1 MGEIAAKAASLILI
15 IVIGYVIKRIG
26 WVKAED
32 FPKFSK
38 IVLRITLPCALIT
51 SFNTFDIT
59 YNLLFLTAIGLIAN
73 LVLQITGYLVNQRK
87 GGIAQAFGIINLG
100 SYNVGAFAMPYIA
113 GLMGPQ
119 SIIFASLFDVG
130 NSFGAAGI
138 GYGWSRSVAD
148 ENQKTTLGGFLKLM
162 FLSPLFDTYLL
173 LLLMRL
179 FGLQLPDAVI
189 TFTSTV
195 GGANTFLAMLMIGIG
210 FGIGLGCTPLQA
222 GLQIL
227 GHPLRIFADLFHPD
241 STLPAGIN
249 GREDDTL
256 HAVLF
261 ADRFHGDRIHR
272 RSGRG
277 CRNLRFHEFRL
288 HSDRDLRDA
297 VCAGGY
303 GIKNKYRIKPSVLLV
318 SVNQVW
324 DFAVGIVTVVS
335 LFAIILTILP
345 RKGRRQPAH
354 NKHPNKE
361 KAENVTGSKGYFFN
375 TGQHQFIFGTG
386 KVNEVYDEFKQ
397 YTKMDE
403 SADTAFKEDV
413 YSNMTPKSTT
423 GFEVGIVSE

>member
-59 YNLLFLTAIGLIAN
+59 SNLLFLTAIGLLAN
-73 LVLQITGYLVNQRK
+73 LILQITGYLVNQRK

-148 ENQKTTLGGFLKLM
+148 EKQKTTLGGFLKLM

-179 FGLQLPDAVI
+179 FGLQLPDSVI

-195 GGANTFLAMLMIGIG
+195 GDANTFMAMLMIGIG
-210 FGIGLGCTPLQA
+210 LELGLDAHRFKLAFKYLAIRYGFSLIFSILTVLFLPVSMVVKTILCMLFFSPIASMATGFTDEAGGDVETSAFMNSVSILIG
-222 GLQIL
+222 
-227 GHPLRIFADLFHPD
+227 IFA
-241 STLPAGIN
+241 LP
-249 GREDDTL
+249 L
-256 HAVLF
+256 VLAVM
-261 ADRFHGDRIHR
+261 G
-272 RSGRG
+272 
-277 CRNLRFHEFRL
+277 
-288 HSDRDLRDA
+288 
-297 VCAGGY
+297 
-303 GIKNKYRIKPSVLLV
+303 
-318 SVNQVW
+318 
-324 DFAVGIVTVVS
+324 
-335 LFAIILTILP
+335 
-345 RKGRRQPAH
+345 
-354 NKHPNKE
+354 
-361 KAENVTGSKGYFFN
+361 
-375 TGQHQFIFGTG
+375 
-386 KVNEVYDEFKQ
+386 
-397 YTKMDE
+397 
-403 SADTAFKEDV
+403 
-413 YSNMTPKSTT
+413 
-423 GFEVGIVSE
+423 

>member
-59 YNLLFLTAIGLIAN
+59 SNLLFLTAIGLLAN
-73 LVLQITGYLVNQRK
+73 LILQITGYLVNQRK

-148 ENQKTTLGGFLKLM
+148 EKQTTTLGGFLKLM
-162 FLSPLFDTYLL
+162 FLSPLFDTYLI

-179 FGLQLPDAVI
+179 LGLQLPDEVI

-210 FGIGLGCTPLQA
+210 LELGLDAHRFKLAFKYLAIRYGFSLIFSILTVLFLPVSMVVKTILCMLFFSPIASMATGFTDEAGGDVEASAFMNSVSILIG
-222 GLQIL
+222 
-227 GHPLRIFADLFHPD
+227 IFAMPFVL
-241 STLPAGIN
+241 
-249 GREDDTL
+249 
-256 HAVLF
+256 AVM
-261 ADRFHGDRIHR
+261 G
-272 RSGRG
+272 
-277 CRNLRFHEFRL
+277 
-288 HSDRDLRDA
+288 
-297 VCAGGY
+297 
-303 GIKNKYRIKPSVLLV
+303 
-318 SVNQVW
+318 
-324 DFAVGIVTVVS
+324 
-335 LFAIILTILP
+335 
-345 RKGRRQPAH
+345 
-354 NKHPNKE
+354 
-361 KAENVTGSKGYFFN
+361 
-375 TGQHQFIFGTG
+375 
-386 KVNEVYDEFKQ
+386 
-397 YTKMDE
+397 
-403 SADTAFKEDV
+403 
-413 YSNMTPKSTT
+413 
-423 GFEVGIVSE
+423 

>member
-26 WVKAED
+26 WVNAED

-59 YNLLFLTAIGLIAN
+59 SNLLFLTAIGLLAN
-73 LVLQITGYLVNQRK
+73 LILQITGYLVNQRK

-148 ENQKTTLGGFLKLM
+148 EKQKTTLGGFLKLM
-162 FLSPLFDTYLL
+162 FLSPLFDTYLI

-179 FGLQLPDAVI
+179 LGLQLPDEVI

-210 FGIGLGCTPLQA
+210 LELGLDAHRFKLAFKYLAIRYGFSLIFTLVCLGLATWYGWASTGSVTGSVVAAA
-222 GLQIL
+222 GVTRRVGAATGSVAVLI
-227 GHPLRIFADLFHPD
+227 PVPRVTYPDLARAAAEPD
-241 STLPAGIN
+241 S
-249 GREDDTL
+249 E
-256 HAVLF
+256 
-261 ADRFHGDRIHR
+261 
-272 RSGRG
+272 
-277 CRNLRFHEFRL
+277 
-288 HSDRDLRDA
+288 
-297 VCAGGY
+297 
-303 GIKNKYRIKPSVLLV
+303 
-318 SVNQVW
+318 
-324 DFAVGIVTVVS
+324 
-335 LFAIILTILP
+335 
-345 RKGRRQPAH
+345 RQPA
-354 NKHPNKE
+354 P
-361 KAENVTGSKGYFFN
+361 AEEQLALALLAG
-375 TGQHQFIFGTG
+375 
-386 KVNEVYDEFKQ
+386 EP
-397 YTKMDE
+397 E
-403 SADTAFKEDV
+403 SG
-413 YSNMTPKSTT
+413 P
-423 GFEVGIVSE
+423 

>member
-26 WVKAED
+26 WVSAED

-59 YNLLFLTAIGLIAN
+59 SNLLFLTVIGLLAN
-73 LVLQITGYLVNQRK
+73 LILQITGYLVNQRK

-148 ENQKTTLGGFLKLM
+148 EKQKTTLGGFLKLM
-162 FLSPLFDTYLL
+162 FLSPLFDTYLI

-179 FGLQLPDAVI
+179 LGLQLPDEVI

-210 FGIGLGCTPLQA
+210 LELGLDAHRFRLAFKYLAIRYGFSLIFSILTVLFLPVSMVVKTILCMLFFSPIVSMATGFTDEAGGDVETSAFMNSVSILIG
-222 GLQIL
+222 
-227 GHPLRIFADLFHPD
+227 IFAMPFVL
-241 STLPAGIN
+241 
-249 GREDDTL
+249 
-256 HAVLF
+256 AVM
-261 ADRFHGDRIHR
+261 G
-272 RSGRG
+272 
-277 CRNLRFHEFRL
+277 
-288 HSDRDLRDA
+288 
-297 VCAGGY
+297 
-303 GIKNKYRIKPSVLLV
+303 
-318 SVNQVW
+318 
-324 DFAVGIVTVVS
+324 
-335 LFAIILTILP
+335 
-345 RKGRRQPAH
+345 
-354 NKHPNKE
+354 
-361 KAENVTGSKGYFFN
+361 
-375 TGQHQFIFGTG
+375 
-386 KVNEVYDEFKQ
+386 
-397 YTKMDE
+397 
-403 SADTAFKEDV
+403 
-413 YSNMTPKSTT
+413 
-423 GFEVGIVSE
+423 

>member
-26 WVKAED
+26 WVSAAD

-59 YNLLFLTAIGLIAN
+59 SNLLFLTAIGLLAN
-73 LVLQITGYLVNQRK
+73 LILQITGYLVNQRK

-148 ENQKTTLGGFLKLM
+148 EKQNTTLGGFLKLM
-162 FLSPLFDTYLL
+162 FLSPLFDTYLI

-179 FGLQLPDAVI
+179 LGLQLPDEVI

-210 FGIGLGCTPLQA
+210 LELGLDAHRFKLAFKYLAIRYGFSLIFSILTVLFLPVSMVVKTILCMLFFSPIASMATGFTDEAGGDVETSAFMNSVSILIG
-222 GLQIL
+222 
-227 GHPLRIFADLFHPD
+227 IFA
-241 STLPAGIN
+241 LP
-249 GREDDTL
+249 L
-256 HAVLF
+256 VLAVM
-261 ADRFHGDRIHR
+261 G
-272 RSGRG
+272 
-277 CRNLRFHEFRL
+277 
-288 HSDRDLRDA
+288 
-297 VCAGGY
+297 
-303 GIKNKYRIKPSVLLV
+303 
-318 SVNQVW
+318 
-324 DFAVGIVTVVS
+324 
-335 LFAIILTILP
+335 
-345 RKGRRQPAH
+345 
-354 NKHPNKE
+354 
-361 KAENVTGSKGYFFN
+361 
-375 TGQHQFIFGTG
+375 
-386 KVNEVYDEFKQ
+386 
-397 YTKMDE
+397 
-403 SADTAFKEDV
+403 
-413 YSNMTPKSTT
+413 
-423 GFEVGIVSE
+423 

>member
-26 WVKAED
+26 WVSAAD

-59 YNLLFLTAIGLIAN
+59 SNLLFLTAIGLLAN
-73 LVLQITGYLVNQRK
+73 LILQITGYLVNQRK

-162 FLSPLFDTYLL
+162 FLSPLFDTYLI

-179 FGLQLPDAVI
+179 LGLQLPDEVI

-210 FGIGLGCTPLQA
+210 LELGLDAHRFKLAFKYLAIRYGFSLIFSILTVLFLPVSMVVKTILCMLFFSPIASMATGFTDEAGGDVETSAFMNSVSILIG
-222 GLQIL
+222 
-227 GHPLRIFADLFHPD
+227 IFA
-241 STLPAGIN
+241 LP
-249 GREDDTL
+249 L
-256 HAVLF
+256 VLAVM
-261 ADRFHGDRIHR
+261 G
-272 RSGRG
+272 
-277 CRNLRFHEFRL
+277 
-288 HSDRDLRDA
+288 
-297 VCAGGY
+297 
-303 GIKNKYRIKPSVLLV
+303 
-318 SVNQVW
+318 
-324 DFAVGIVTVVS
+324 
-335 LFAIILTILP
+335 
-345 RKGRRQPAH
+345 
-354 NKHPNKE
+354 
-361 KAENVTGSKGYFFN
+361 
-375 TGQHQFIFGTG
+375 
-386 KVNEVYDEFKQ
+386 
-397 YTKMDE
+397 
-403 SADTAFKEDV
+403 
-413 YSNMTPKSTT
+413 
-423 GFEVGIVSE
+423 

>member
-26 WVKAED
+26 WVNAED

-59 YNLLFLTAIGLIAN
+59 SNLLFLTAIGLLAN
-73 LVLQITGYLVNQRK
+73 LILQITGYLMNQRK

-148 ENQKTTLGGFLKLM
+148 EKQKTTLGGFLKLM
-162 FLSPLFDTYLL
+162 FLSPLFDTYLI

-179 FGLQLPDAVI
+179 LGLQLPDEVI

-210 FGIGLGCTPLQA
+210 LELGLDAHRFKLAFKYLAIRYGFSLIFSILTVLFLPVSMVVKTILCMLFFSPIASMATGFTDEAGGDVETSAFMNSVSILIG
-222 GLQIL
+222 
-227 GHPLRIFADLFHPD
+227 IFA
-241 STLPAGIN
+241 LP
-249 GREDDTL
+249 L
-256 HAVLF
+256 VLAVM
-261 ADRFHGDRIHR
+261 G
-272 RSGRG
+272 
-277 CRNLRFHEFRL
+277 
-288 HSDRDLRDA
+288 
-297 VCAGGY
+297 
-303 GIKNKYRIKPSVLLV
+303 
-318 SVNQVW
+318 
-324 DFAVGIVTVVS
+324 
-335 LFAIILTILP
+335 
-345 RKGRRQPAH
+345 
-354 NKHPNKE
+354 
-361 KAENVTGSKGYFFN
+361 
-375 TGQHQFIFGTG
+375 
-386 KVNEVYDEFKQ
+386 
-397 YTKMDE
+397 
-403 SADTAFKEDV
+403 
-413 YSNMTPKSTT
+413 
-423 GFEVGIVSE
+423 

>member
-26 WVKAED
+26 WVNAED

-59 YNLLFLTAIGLIAN
+59 SNLLFLTAIGLLAN
-73 LVLQITGYLVNQRK
+73 LILQITGYLVNQRK

-148 ENQKTTLGGFLKLM
+148 EKQKTTLGGFLKLM
-162 FLSPLFDTYLL
+162 FLSPLFDTYLI

-179 FGLQLPDAVI
+179 LGLQLPDEVI

-210 FGIGLGCTPLQA
+210 LELGLDAHRFKLAFKYLAIRYGFSLIFSILTVLYLPVSMVVKTILCMLFFSPIASMATGFTDEAGGDVETSAFMNSVSILIG
-222 GLQIL
+222 
-227 GHPLRIFADLFHPD
+227 IFA
-241 STLPAGIN
+241 LP
-249 GREDDTL
+249 L
-256 HAVLF
+256 VLAVM
-261 ADRFHGDRIHR
+261 G
-272 RSGRG
+272 
-277 CRNLRFHEFRL
+277 
-288 HSDRDLRDA
+288 
-297 VCAGGY
+297 
-303 GIKNKYRIKPSVLLV
+303 
-318 SVNQVW
+318 
-324 DFAVGIVTVVS
+324 
-335 LFAIILTILP
+335 
-345 RKGRRQPAH
+345 
-354 NKHPNKE
+354 
-361 KAENVTGSKGYFFN
+361 
-375 TGQHQFIFGTG
+375 
-386 KVNEVYDEFKQ
+386 
-397 YTKMDE
+397 
-403 SADTAFKEDV
+403 
-413 YSNMTPKSTT
+413 
-423 GFEVGIVSE
+423 

>member
-51 SFNTFDIT
+51 SFNTFDIAS
-59 YNLLFLTAIGLIAN
+59 NLLFLTAIGLIAN

-148 ENQKTTLGGFLKLM
+148 EKQKTTLGGFLKLM
-162 FLSPLFDTYLL
+162 FLSPLFDTYLI

-179 FGLQLPDAVI
+179 LGLQLPDEVI

-210 FGIGLGCTPLQA
+210 LELGLDAHRFKLAFKYLAIRYGFSLIFSILTVLFLPVSMVVKTILCMLFFSPIASMATGFTDEAGGDVETSAFMNSVSILIG
-222 GLQIL
+222 
-227 GHPLRIFADLFHPD
+227 IFA
-241 STLPAGIN
+241 LP
-249 GREDDTL
+249 L
-256 HAVLF
+256 VLAVM
-261 ADRFHGDRIHR
+261 G
-272 RSGRG
+272 
-277 CRNLRFHEFRL
+277 
-288 HSDRDLRDA
+288 
-297 VCAGGY
+297 
-303 GIKNKYRIKPSVLLV
+303 
-318 SVNQVW
+318 
-324 DFAVGIVTVVS
+324 
-335 LFAIILTILP
+335 
-345 RKGRRQPAH
+345 
-354 NKHPNKE
+354 
-361 KAENVTGSKGYFFN
+361 
-375 TGQHQFIFGTG
+375 
-386 KVNEVYDEFKQ
+386 
-397 YTKMDE
+397 
-403 SADTAFKEDV
+403 
-413 YSNMTPKSTT
+413 
-423 GFEVGIVSE
+423 

>member
-26 WVKAED
+26 WVNAED

-59 YNLLFLTAIGLIAN
+59 SNLLFLTAIGLLAN
-73 LVLQITGYLVNQRK
+73 LILQITGYLVNQRK

-148 ENQKTTLGGFLKLM
+148 EKQKTTLGGFLKLM
-162 FLSPLFDTYLL
+162 FLSPLFDTYLI

-179 FGLQLPDAVI
+179 LGLQLPDEVI

-210 FGIGLGCTPLQA
+210 LELGLDAHRFKLAFKYLAIRYSFSLIFSILTVLFLPVSMVVKTILCMLFFSPIASMATGFTDEAGGDVETSAFMNSVSILIG
-222 GLQIL
+222 
-227 GHPLRIFADLFHPD
+227 IFAMPFVL
-241 STLPAGIN
+241 
-249 GREDDTL
+249 
-256 HAVLF
+256 AVM
-261 ADRFHGDRIHR
+261 G
-272 RSGRG
+272 
-277 CRNLRFHEFRL
+277 
-288 HSDRDLRDA
+288 
-297 VCAGGY
+297 
-303 GIKNKYRIKPSVLLV
+303 
-318 SVNQVW
+318 
-324 DFAVGIVTVVS
+324 
-335 LFAIILTILP
+335 
-345 RKGRRQPAH
+345 
-354 NKHPNKE
+354 
-361 KAENVTGSKGYFFN
+361 
-375 TGQHQFIFGTG
+375 
-386 KVNEVYDEFKQ
+386 
-397 YTKMDE
+397 
-403 SADTAFKEDV
+403 
-413 YSNMTPKSTT
+413 
-423 GFEVGIVSE
+423 

>member
-26 WVKAED
+26 WVSVAD

-59 YNLLFLTAIGLIAN
+59 SNLLFLTAIGLLAN
-73 LVLQITGYLVNQRK
+73 LILQITGYLVNQRK

-148 ENQKTTLGGFLKLM
+148 EKQKTTLGGFLKLM
-162 FLSPLFDTYLL
+162 FLSPLFDTYLI

-179 FGLQLPDAVI
+179 LGLQLPDEVI

-210 FGIGLGCTPLQA
+210 LELGLDAHRFKLAFKYLAIRYGFSLIFSILTVLFLPVSMVVKTILCMLFFSPIASMATGFTDEAGGDVETSAFMNSVSILIG
-222 GLQIL
+222 
-227 GHPLRIFADLFHPD
+227 IFA
-241 STLPAGIN
+241 LP
-249 GREDDTL
+249 L
-256 HAVLF
+256 VLAVM
-261 ADRFHGDRIHR
+261 G
-272 RSGRG
+272 
-277 CRNLRFHEFRL
+277 
-288 HSDRDLRDA
+288 
-297 VCAGGY
+297 
-303 GIKNKYRIKPSVLLV
+303 
-318 SVNQVW
+318 
-324 DFAVGIVTVVS
+324 
-335 LFAIILTILP
+335 
-345 RKGRRQPAH
+345 
-354 NKHPNKE
+354 
-361 KAENVTGSKGYFFN
+361 
-375 TGQHQFIFGTG
+375 
-386 KVNEVYDEFKQ
+386 
-397 YTKMDE
+397 
-403 SADTAFKEDV
+403 
-413 YSNMTPKSTT
+413 
-423 GFEVGIVSE
+423 

>member
-26 WVKAED
+26 WVSAAD

-59 YNLLFLTAIGLIAN
+59 SNLLFLTAIGLLAN
-73 LVLQITGYLVNQRK
+73 LILQITGYLVNQRK

-148 ENQKTTLGGFLKLM
+148 EKQKTTLGGFLKLM
-162 FLSPLFDTYLL
+162 FLSPLFDTFLI

-179 FGLQLPDAVI
+179 LGLQLPDEVI

-210 FGIGLGCTPLQA
+210 LELGLDAHRFKLAFKYLAIRYGFSLIFSILTVLFLPVSMVVKTILCMLFFSPIASMATGFTDEAGGDVETSAFMNSVSILIG
-222 GLQIL
+222 
-227 GHPLRIFADLFHPD
+227 IFA
-241 STLPAGIN
+241 LP
-249 GREDDTL
+249 L
-256 HAVLF
+256 VLAVM
-261 ADRFHGDRIHR
+261 G
-272 RSGRG
+272 
-277 CRNLRFHEFRL
+277 
-288 HSDRDLRDA
+288 
-297 VCAGGY
+297 
-303 GIKNKYRIKPSVLLV
+303 
-318 SVNQVW
+318 
-324 DFAVGIVTVVS
+324 
-335 LFAIILTILP
+335 
-345 RKGRRQPAH
+345 
-354 NKHPNKE
+354 
-361 KAENVTGSKGYFFN
+361 
-375 TGQHQFIFGTG
+375 
-386 KVNEVYDEFKQ
+386 
-397 YTKMDE
+397 
-403 SADTAFKEDV
+403 
-413 YSNMTPKSTT
+413 
-423 GFEVGIVSE
+423 

>member
-26 WVKAED
+26 WVNAED

-59 YNLLFLTAIGLIAN
+59 SNLLFLTAIGLLAN
-73 LVLQITGYLVNQRK
+73 LILQITGYLVNQRK

-148 ENQKTTLGGFLKLM
+148 EKQKTTLGGFLKLM
-162 FLSPLFDTYLL
+162 FLSPLFDTYLI

-179 FGLQLPDAVI
+179 LGLQLPDEVI

-210 FGIGLGCTPLQA
+210 LELGVDAHRFKLAFKYLAIRYGFSLIFSILTVLFLPVSMVVKTILCMLFFSPIASMATGFTDEAGGDVETSAFMNSVSILIG
-222 GLQIL
+222 
-227 GHPLRIFADLFHPD
+227 IFA
-241 STLPAGIN
+241 LP
-249 GREDDTL
+249 L
-256 HAVLF
+256 VLAVM
-261 ADRFHGDRIHR
+261 G
-272 RSGRG
+272 
-277 CRNLRFHEFRL
+277 
-288 HSDRDLRDA
+288 
-297 VCAGGY
+297 
-303 GIKNKYRIKPSVLLV
+303 
-318 SVNQVW
+318 
-324 DFAVGIVTVVS
+324 
-335 LFAIILTILP
+335 
-345 RKGRRQPAH
+345 
-354 NKHPNKE
+354 
-361 KAENVTGSKGYFFN
+361 
-375 TGQHQFIFGTG
+375 
-386 KVNEVYDEFKQ
+386 
-397 YTKMDE
+397 
-403 SADTAFKEDV
+403 
-413 YSNMTPKSTT
+413 
-423 GFEVGIVSE
+423 

>member
-26 WVKAED
+26 WVSAAD

-59 YNLLFLTAIGLIAN
+59 SNLLFLTAIGLLAN
-73 LVLQITGYLVNQRK
+73 LILQLTGYLVNQRK

-148 ENQKTTLGGFLKLM
+148 EKQKTTLGGFLKLM
-162 FLSPLFDTYLL
+162 FLSPLFDTYLI

-179 FGLQLPDAVI
+179 LGLQLPDEVI

-210 FGIGLGCTPLQA
+210 LELGLDAHRFKLAFKYLAIRYGFSLIFSILTVLFLPVSMVVKTILCMLFFSPIASLATGFTDEAGGGVGTSAFMNSVSILIG
-222 GLQIL
+222 
-227 GHPLRIFADLFHPD
+227 IFA
-241 STLPAGIN
+241 LP
-249 GREDDTL
+249 L
-256 HAVLF
+256 VLAVM
-261 ADRFHGDRIHR
+261 G
-272 RSGRG
+272 
-277 CRNLRFHEFRL
+277 
-288 HSDRDLRDA
+288 
-297 VCAGGY
+297 
-303 GIKNKYRIKPSVLLV
+303 
-318 SVNQVW
+318 
-324 DFAVGIVTVVS
+324 
-335 LFAIILTILP
+335 
-345 RKGRRQPAH
+345 
-354 NKHPNKE
+354 
-361 KAENVTGSKGYFFN
+361 
-375 TGQHQFIFGTG
+375 
-386 KVNEVYDEFKQ
+386 
-397 YTKMDE
+397 
-403 SADTAFKEDV
+403 
-413 YSNMTPKSTT
+413 
-423 GFEVGIVSE
+423 

>member
-26 WVKAED
+26 WVSAAD

-59 YNLLFLTAIGLIAN
+59 SNLLFLTAIGLLAN
-73 LVLQITGYLVNQRK
+73 LILQITGYLVNQRK

-148 ENQKTTLGGFLKLM
+148 EKQKTTLGGFLKLM
-162 FLSPLFDTYLL
+162 FLSPLFDTYLI

-179 FGLQLPDAVI
+179 LGLQLPDEVI

-210 FGIGLGCTPLQA
+210 LELGLDAHRFRLAFKYLAIRYGFSLIFSILTVLFLPVSMVVKTILCMLFFSPIVSMATGFTDEAGGDVETSAFMNSVSILIG
-222 GLQIL
+222 
-227 GHPLRIFADLFHPD
+227 IFAMPFVL
-241 STLPAGIN
+241 
-249 GREDDTL
+249 
-256 HAVLF
+256 AVM
-261 ADRFHGDRIHR
+261 G
-272 RSGRG
+272 
-277 CRNLRFHEFRL
+277 
-288 HSDRDLRDA
+288 
-297 VCAGGY
+297 
-303 GIKNKYRIKPSVLLV
+303 
-318 SVNQVW
+318 
-324 DFAVGIVTVVS
+324 
-335 LFAIILTILP
+335 
-345 RKGRRQPAH
+345 
-354 NKHPNKE
+354 
-361 KAENVTGSKGYFFN
+361 
-375 TGQHQFIFGTG
+375 
-386 KVNEVYDEFKQ
+386 
-397 YTKMDE
+397 
-403 SADTAFKEDV
+403 
-413 YSNMTPKSTT
+413 
-423 GFEVGIVSE
+423 

>member
-26 WVKAED
+26 WVNAED

-59 YNLLFLTAIGLIAN
+59 SNLLFLTAIGLLAN
-73 LVLQITGYLVNQRK
+73 LILQITGYLVNQRK

-148 ENQKTTLGGFLKLM
+148 EKQKTTLGGFLKLM
-162 FLSPLFDTYLL
+162 FLSPLFDTYLI

-179 FGLQLPDAVI
+179 LGLQLPDEVI

-210 FGIGLGCTPLQA
+210 LELGLDAHRFKLAFKYLAIRYGFSLIFSILTVLFLPVSMVVKTILCMLFFSPIASMATGFTDEAGGDVETSAFMNSVSILIG
-222 GLQIL
+222 
-227 GHPLRIFADLFHPD
+227 IFA
-241 STLPAGIN
+241 LP
-249 GREDDTL
+249 L
-256 HAVLF
+256 VLAVM
-261 ADRFHGDRIHR
+261 G
-272 RSGRG
+272 
-277 CRNLRFHEFRL
+277 
-288 HSDRDLRDA
+288 
-297 VCAGGY
+297 
-303 GIKNKYRIKPSVLLV
+303 
-318 SVNQVW
+318 
-324 DFAVGIVTVVS
+324 
-335 LFAIILTILP
+335 
-345 RKGRRQPAH
+345 
-354 NKHPNKE
+354 
-361 KAENVTGSKGYFFN
+361 
-375 TGQHQFIFGTG
+375 
-386 KVNEVYDEFKQ
+386 
-397 YTKMDE
+397 
-403 SADTAFKEDV
+403 
-413 YSNMTPKSTT
+413 
-423 GFEVGIVSE
+423 

>member
-26 WVKAED
+26 WVSAAD

-59 YNLLFLTAIGLIAN
+59 SNLLFLTAIGLLAN
-73 LVLQITGYLVNQRK
+73 LILQITGYLVNQRK

-138 GYGWSRSVAD
+138 GYGWSRSVAN

-179 FGLQLPDAVI
+179 FGLQLPDSVI

-195 GGANTFLAMLMIGIG
+195 GDANTFMAMLMIGIG
-210 FGIGLGCTPLQA
+210 LELGLDAHRFRLAFKYLAIRYGFSLIFSILTVLFLPVSMVVKTILCMLFFSPIASMATGFTDEAGGDVETSAFMNSVSILIG
-222 GLQIL
+222 
-227 GHPLRIFADLFHPD
+227 IFA
-241 STLPAGIN
+241 LP
-249 GREDDTL
+249 L
-256 HAVLF
+256 VLAVM
-261 ADRFHGDRIHR
+261 G
-272 RSGRG
+272 
-277 CRNLRFHEFRL
+277 
-288 HSDRDLRDA
+288 
-297 VCAGGY
+297 
-303 GIKNKYRIKPSVLLV
+303 
-318 SVNQVW
+318 
-324 DFAVGIVTVVS
+324 
-335 LFAIILTILP
+335 
-345 RKGRRQPAH
+345 
-354 NKHPNKE
+354 
-361 KAENVTGSKGYFFN
+361 
-375 TGQHQFIFGTG
+375 
-386 KVNEVYDEFKQ
+386 
-397 YTKMDE
+397 
-403 SADTAFKEDV
+403 
-413 YSNMTPKSTT
+413 
-423 GFEVGIVSE
+423 

>member
-26 WVKAED
+26 WVSAAD

-59 YNLLFLTAIGLIAN
+59 SNLLFLTAIGLLAN
-73 LVLQITGYLVNQRK
+73 LILQITGYLVNQRK

-148 ENQKTTLGGFLKLM
+148 EKQKTTLGGFLKLM

-179 FGLQLPDAVI
+179 FGLQLPDSVI

-195 GGANTFLAMLMIGIG
+195 GDANTFMAMLMIGIG
-210 FGIGLGCTPLQA
+210 LELGLDAHRFRLAFKYLAIRYGFSLIFSILTVLFLPVSMVVKTILCMLFFSPIASMATGFTDEAGGDVETSAFMNSVSILIG
-222 GLQIL
+222 
-227 GHPLRIFADLFHPD
+227 IFAMPFVL
-241 STLPAGIN
+241 
-249 GREDDTL
+249 
-256 HAVLF
+256 AVM
-261 ADRFHGDRIHR
+261 G
-272 RSGRG
+272 
-277 CRNLRFHEFRL
+277 
-288 HSDRDLRDA
+288 
-297 VCAGGY
+297 
-303 GIKNKYRIKPSVLLV
+303 
-318 SVNQVW
+318 
-324 DFAVGIVTVVS
+324 
-335 LFAIILTILP
+335 
-345 RKGRRQPAH
+345 
-354 NKHPNKE
+354 
-361 KAENVTGSKGYFFN
+361 
-375 TGQHQFIFGTG
+375 
-386 KVNEVYDEFKQ
+386 
-397 YTKMDE
+397 
-403 SADTAFKEDV
+403 
-413 YSNMTPKSTT
+413 
-423 GFEVGIVSE
+423 

>member
-26 WVKAED
+26 WVSAAD

-59 YNLLFLTAIGLIAN
+59 SNLLFLTAIGLLAN
-73 LVLQITGYLVNQRK
+73 LILQITGYLVNQRK

-148 ENQKTTLGGFLKLM
+148 EKQKTTLGGFLKLM
-162 FLSPLFDTYLL
+162 FLSPLFDTYLI

-179 FGLQLPDAVI
+179 LGLQLPDEVI

-210 FGIGLGCTPLQA
+210 LELGLDAHRFKLAFKYLAIRYGFSLIFSILTVLFLPVSMVVKTILCMLFFSPIASMATGFTDEAGGDVETSAFMNSVSILIG
-222 GLQIL
+222 
-227 GHPLRIFADLFHPD
+227 IFA
-241 STLPAGIN
+241 LP
-249 GREDDTL
+249 L
-256 HAVLF
+256 VLAVL
-261 ADRFHGDRIHR
+261 G
-272 RSGRG
+272 
-277 CRNLRFHEFRL
+277 
-288 HSDRDLRDA
+288 
-297 VCAGGY
+297 
-303 GIKNKYRIKPSVLLV
+303 
-318 SVNQVW
+318 
-324 DFAVGIVTVVS
+324 
-335 LFAIILTILP
+335 
-345 RKGRRQPAH
+345 
-354 NKHPNKE
+354 
-361 KAENVTGSKGYFFN
+361 
-375 TGQHQFIFGTG
+375 
-386 KVNEVYDEFKQ
+386 
-397 YTKMDE
+397 
-403 SADTAFKEDV
+403 
-413 YSNMTPKSTT
+413 
-423 GFEVGIVSE
+423 